1 MEFVLR
7 RNWCVD
13 VNDSAWD
20 IKSLKYKTK
29 IVGETPERPAQPANI
44 GDTDS
49 LAQLPVPSLNV

>member
-7 RNWCVD
+7 RNWCID

-20 IKSLKYKTK
+20 IKLLKYKTK
-29 IVGETPERPAQPANI
+29 IVGERPAQPANI